1 MKVEQVATWVGLVTA
16 IAGAAA
22 NYGITENKV
31 ATLQQQMSELYNVE
45 EIRTM
50 EKRLT
55 TLEVTQSN
63 SDVGRLAATI
73 ATIEGEIKN
82 AQQDLGRLE
91 SSVGKIQPV
100 DTGEI
105 DSRSSVNQ
113 SRIRALQNQIE
124 RVESKVERLAEKLD
138 TVNDSPL

>member
-1 MKVEQVATWVGLVTA
+1 MKVEQVATWVGLFTA
-16 IAGAAA
+16 VAGSAA

-138 TVNDSPL
+138 KVNDSPL

>member
-1 MKVEQVATWVGLVTA
+1 
-16 IAGAAA
+16 
-22 NYGITENKV
+22 
-31 ATLQQQMSELYNVE
+31 
-45 EIRTM
+45 M